1 MVRKVRIYPDPVL
14 RKVAKPVEGLNG
26 EVLSLA
32 EDLVDTMLA
41 YEGLGLSANQVGSLL
56 RVIAVYKGEFT
67 GREGEAQVLV
77 NPEVVYYEGEDV
89 DEEGCLSF
97 PGLYFDVK
105 RPYLAV
111 VRALELRDGE
121 LVPVEITATGLYAR
135 VLQHEIDHING
146 VLYIDYL
153 PPRERMRRL
162 REWKEKRRQ
171 KLSV

>member
-56 RVIAVYKGEFT
+56 RVIAIYKGEFT

>member
-14 RKVAKPVEGLNG
+14 REVARPVEELNE
-26 EVLSLA
+26 EVLRLA
-32 EDLVDTMLA
+32 EDLVDTMFA
-41 YEGLGLSANQVGSLL
+41 HEGLGLSANQIGELL

-67 GREGEAQVLV
+67 GREDEAQVLV
-77 NPEVVYYEGEDV
+77 NPEVVYHEGEDV

-111 VRALELRDGE
+111 VKALELRDGK

-153 PPRERMRRL
+153 EPKERIKKL
-162 REWKEKRRQ
+162 REWKEEQRK

>member
-14 RKVAKPVEGLNG
+14 REVAKPVEELNE
-26 EVLSLA
+26 EVLRLA
-32 EDLVDTMLA
+32 EDLVDTMFA
-41 YEGLGLSANQVGSLL
+41 HEGLGLSANQIGELL

-67 GREGEAQVLV
+67 GREDEAQVLV
-77 NPEVVYYEGEDV
+77 NPEVVYHEGEEV

-105 RPYLAV
+105 RPSLAV
-111 VRALELRDGE
+111 VKALELRDGR

-153 PPRERMRRL
+153 EPKERIKKL
-162 REWKEKRRQ
+162 REWKEDQKK

>member
-14 RKVAKPVEGLNG
+14 RKVAKPVEDLNG
-26 EVLSLA
+26 EVLNLA

-111 VRALELRDGE
+111 VKALELRDGE

-162 REWKEKRRQ
+162 REWKEKRKQ